1 MPGADRHLSPVLSGI
16 LATMGLTFVLAAA
29 LAPELPAA
37 PPRPLQAARAEARR
51 FEPPPSALATLTL
64 EGAEKQLA
72 SGSRKALVARL
83 SRAGRGDAPK
93 LHTWL
98 HRRSRWSPG
107 DYKNILRR
115 IGAQVPDRHGRF
127 PDTASG
133 KEVDWLGALLALD
146 PEQLAPGL
154 RDAYP
159 DTLLTVALMRA
170 LAATGHPD
178 ASVSLLRFAYRHSSA
193 FKDECGRQI
202 RAMGV
207 RAVPGLLRARAL
219 RDPLAFKMVRYAA
232 YQLDRIDCVRPDR
245 ALKQADP
252 DLRAEILH
260 AYGEVRDPGAVQAV
274 LRHTDAASSRVR
286 RAARWAMLRYVSGRP
301 PEAVKR
307 KLKLPGGKQTTKAR
321 SIYLTYRQLAT
332 HALVDRLAQEL
343 HKVESR
349 PLEEMRRSLR
359 DEVEP
364 RHLAERLFAL
374 LDSRRTLSHRAAL
387 AAAMEQAREGKLALA
402 IKEFDRQ
409 LAVDPYHPRRKELAG
424 FYYRRGCQLLDSG
437 RPRPALALLTKS
449 LHLAPRGDFVGDARR
464 KRAEAER
471 ALPGPGGAAEARGA
485 IAPRS
490 RSVWLVA
497 GVACGLVLLLAFSLN
512 VLRHRLTI

>member
-1 MPGADRHLSPVLSGI
+1 MGVTFI
-16 LATMGLTFVLAAA
+16 LAVA

-37 PPRPLQAARAEARR
+37 PPRPRPTARSESRR
-51 FEPPPSALATLTL
+51 FDPPPSALATMTL
-64 EGAEKQLA
+64 EGVKKQLA
-72 SGSRKALVARL
+72 SGARKATIARL
-83 SRAGRGDAPK
+83 LRAGPADAPK
-93 LHTWL
+93 LHEWL

-127 PDTASG
+127 PDNPTG
-133 KEVDWLGALLALD
+133 EKEVDWLEELLALD
-146 PEQLAPGL
+146 PARLSPGL

-159 DTLLTVALMRA
+159 DALLTVVLMRA

-178 ASVSLLRFAYRHSSA
+178 ASVSLLRFAYRHNSA

-219 RDPLAFKMVRYAA
+219 RDPLAYKMVRYAA

-260 AYGEVRDPGAVQAV
+260 AYGEVRDPGSVRAV
-274 LRHTDAASSRVR
+274 LRYTDAVSSRVR

-301 PEAVKR
+301 PDAVKR
-307 KLKLPGGKQTTKAR
+307 KLKLPGGKQTTQAR

-343 HKVESR
+343 HKDEHRPVEE
-349 PLEEMRRSLR
+349 LQRSLR

-364 RHLAERLFAL
+364 RRLAERLFAL
-374 LDSRRTLSHRAAL
+374 LDSRRTQSHQAAL
-387 AAAMEQAREGKLALA
+387 AAALKQARDGELAQA

-409 LAVDPYHPRRKELAG
+409 LAVDPYHPRRQELAG
-424 FYYRRGCQLLDSG
+424 FYYRRGRQLLENG
-437 RPRPALALLTKS
+437 RPRQALALLTKS
-449 LHLAPRGDFVGDARR
+449 LHLAPRGDFASDARR
-464 KRAEAER
+464 RRVEAER
-471 ALPGPGGAAEARGA
+471 ALAGPGPAAEAHGA
-485 IAPRS
+485 SSPRD

>member
-1 MPGADRHLSPVLSGI
+1 MPGVDRHLSPVLGGI
-16 LATMGLTFVLAAA
+16 LATIGVTLILAVA
-29 LAPELPAA
+29 LAPELPAS
-37 PPRPLQAARAEARR
+37 PPRPPQATPSESRR
-51 FEPPPSALATLTL
+51 FVPPPSALASLTL
-64 EGAEKQLA
+64 EGVEKQLA
-72 SGSRKALVARL
+72 SRDRKTAIARL
-83 SRAGRGDAPK
+83 LRAGRADAPK
-93 LHTWL
+93 LHEWL

-127 PDTASG
+127 PDAAA
-133 KEVDWLGALLALD
+133 KKNVDWLKELLALD
-146 PEQLAPGL
+146 PAQLAPGL

-159 DTLLTVALMRA
+159 DTLLTVGLMRA

-178 ASVSLLRFAYRHSSA
+178 ASVSLLRFAYRHNSA

-219 RDPLAFKMVRYAA
+219 RDPLAYKMVRYAA

-260 AYGEVRDPGAVQAV
+260 AYGEVRDPGAVRAV
-274 LRHTDAASSRVR
+274 LRHTDAVSSRVR
-286 RAARWAMLRYVSGRP
+286 RAARWATLRYVSGRP

-307 KLKLPGGKQTTKAR
+307 KLKLPGGKQTTQAR
-321 SIYLTYRQLAT
+321 SLYLTYRQLAT
-332 HALVDRLAQEL
+332 HALIDRLAQEV
-343 HKVESR
+343 HRDDHRPVE
-349 PLEEMRRSLR
+349 EIQRSLR

-364 RHLAERLFAL
+364 RRLAERLFEL
-374 LDSRRTLSHRAAL
+374 LDSRRTRSHRAAL
-387 AAAMEQAREGKLALA
+387 AAALEQARGGKLAQAL
-402 IKEFDRQ
+402 KEFDRQ
-409 LAVDPYHPRRKELAG
+409 LAMDPYHPQRQELAA
-424 FYYRRGCQLLDSG
+424 FYYRRGRQLLESG

-449 LHLAPRGDFVGDARR
+449 LHLAPHGAFVRDARR
-464 KRAEAER
+464 SRAKAER
-471 ALPGPGGAAEARGA
+471 ALPARGPAAEARGA
-485 IAPRS
+485 TPRD

-512 VLRHRLTI
+512 VLRHRFTI